1 MSKKKIITLSILIV
15 FQLSVI
21 AVMFI
26 KAGAIRSYAKKN
38 DTIIRIR
45 CTAFDPF
52 HPLKG
57 RYVQLSLD
65 TDDIKAA
72 EDRLSLKLSDIQKT
86 ANAYYLQEEYALII
100 DSMNR
105 KDFNS
110 LEPVLELYVG
120 KKGAVIQ
127 KELYVHYKGAELP
140 IEQYIKDYAL

>member
-65 TDDIKAA
+65 TDDSKAA

>member
-1 MSKKKIITLSILIV
+1 MSKKKIVTLSILIV

-21 AVMFI
+21 ATMFI

-45 CTAFDPF
+45 CTAYDPF

-72 EDRLSLKLSDIQKT
+72 EDRLNLKLSQIQKT

-140 IEQYIKDYAL
+140 VEEYIKDYTL

>member
-45 CTAFDPF
+45 CTAYDPF

-72 EDRLSLKLSDIQKT
+72 EDRLNLKLSQIQKT

>member
-1 MSKKKIITLSILIV
+1 MPKKKIVTLSILIV

-21 AVMFI
+21 ATMFI

-72 EDRLSLKLSDIQKT
+72 EDRLNLKLSQIQKT

>member
-26 KAGAIRSYAKKN
+26 KAGTIRSYAKKN

-57 RYVQLSLD
+57 RYVQLTLD
-65 TDDIKAA
+65 SDDIKAA
-72 EDRLSLKLSDIQKT
+72 EESLGLKLSDIRKT

-100 DSMNR
+100 DSMKQN
-105 KDFNS
+105 DFNA
-110 LEPVLELYVG
+110 LEPMLELYVG
-120 KKGAVIQ
+120 KDGSVIQ
-127 KELYVHYKGAELP
+127 KELYIHYNGAELP

>member
-65 TDDIKAA
+65 IDDIKAA
-72 EDRLSLKLSDIQKT
+72 EDRLNLKLSDIQKT

>member
-1 MSKKKIITLSILIV
+1 MPKKKIVTLSILII

-21 AVMFI
+21 ATMFI

-38 DTIIRIR
+38 ATIIRIR
-45 CTAFDPF
+45 CTAYDPF

-72 EDRLSLKLSDIQKT
+72 EDRLNLKLSQIQET

-120 KKGAVIQ
+120 KDGAVIQ

-140 IEQYIKDYAL
+140 VEEYIKDYTL

>member
-1 MSKKKIITLSILIV
+1 MPKKKIVTLSILII

-45 CTAFDPF
+45 CTAYDPF

-72 EDRLSLKLSDIQKT
+72 EDRLNLKLSQIQKT

-100 DSMNR
+100 DSMNW

-127 KELYVHYKGAELP
+127 KELYVHYKGTELP

>member
-1 MSKKKIITLSILIV
+1 MPKKKIVTLSILII
-15 FQLSVI
+15 FQLLVI
-21 AVMFI
+21 ATMFI

-45 CTAFDPF
+45 CTAYDPF
-52 HPLKG
+52 HPIKG

-72 EDRLSLKLSDIQKT
+72 EDRLNLKLSQIQKT

-100 DSMNR
+100 DSMKR
-105 KDFNS
+105 EDFNS

-120 KKGAVIQ
+120 KDGTVIQ
-127 KELYVHYKGAELP
+127 KELYVHYKGVELP
-140 IEQYIKDYAL
+140 VEKYIKDYAL

>member
-1 MSKKKIITLSILIV
+1 MTKKKIITLSILIV

-72 EDRLSLKLSDIQKT
+72 EDRLNLKLSQIQKT

>member
-45 CTAFDPF
+45 CTAYDPF

>member
-45 CTAFDPF
+45 CTAYDPF

-100 DSMNR
+100 DSMKR
-105 KDFNS
+105 EDFNS